1 MEENLPYYIE
11 LIDSTPQSHNLIIRI
26 YNIVRIWIRS
36 LDWHQEVCESLLR
49 KYRDLY
55 ELEIRYTTE
64 NEWRQQYYDFKA
76 LKEAIRNRTIEQD
89 LNDQQRRAN
98 QQLIDSLLF
107 YIHLIIVGPL
117 ERAPPAPLIHMFPHY
132 MN

>member
-1 MEENLPYYIE
+1 MGCPCVLTGEMEENLPYYIE

-36 LDWHQEVCESLLR
+36 LDWNHEVCESLLR

-64 NEWRQQYYDFKA
+64 NEWR
-76 LKEAIRNRTIEQD
+76 
-89 LNDQQRRAN
+89 
-98 QQLIDSLLF
+98 
-107 YIHLIIVGPL
+107 
-117 ERAPPAPLIHMFPHY
+117 
-132 MN
+132 